1 MKVVI
6 DNKTKNIKARTVSEL
21 LDKLDLTNMNAVGVK
36 GKEILVPNDVLK
48 ESDRPEVL
56 KVRSGG

>member
-21 LDKLDLTNMNAVGVK
+21 LDKLDLTNMNAVK